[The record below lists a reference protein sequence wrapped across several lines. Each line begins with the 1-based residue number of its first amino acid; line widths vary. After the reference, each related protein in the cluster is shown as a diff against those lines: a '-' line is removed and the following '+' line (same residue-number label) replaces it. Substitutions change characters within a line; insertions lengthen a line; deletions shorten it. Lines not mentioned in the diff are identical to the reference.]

1 MTTQAI
7 ANDHSYKSS
16 LAFCEKLIRNL
27 MKAHE
32 LFATSQLPCE
42 MVDE

>member
-1 MTTQAI
+1 MATQAI

-32 LFATSQLPCE
+32 LFGAYIE
-42 MVDE
+42 EGGIVDE